1 MKAVASL
8 LLFATCMLAGAAG
21 ASSARFSD
29 PELVEHSDLIVSATL
44 VRIERQAGPGPT
56 GPAETGILDVRQL
69 LKGAGHPRVVRLVLS
84 PAGALR
90 SSSDL
95 HYSVGQKGLWFLRA
109 TPGADGTPLYRA
121 DHPQRFLPEAEAAPR
136 MRHFQDLVQARP
148 PRGQAAPD

>member
-1 MKAVASL
+1 MKAAASL
-8 LLFATCMLAGAAG
+8 LLFATCMLAGAAW
-21 ASSARFSD
+21 ASSARFGD

-44 VRIERQAGPGPT
+44 VRIERQAGPGSSS
-56 GPAETGILDVRQL
+56 PAETGILDVRHV

-90 SSSDL
+90 SSSDI

-109 TPGADGTPLYRA
+109 TPGADGTALYRA
-121 DHPQRFLPEAEAAPR
+121 DHPQRFLPEEEATPR
-136 MRHFQDLVQARP
+136 MRHFQDLVRARR

>member
-1 MKAVASL
+1 MKAIAAVCL
-8 LLFATCMLAGAAG
+8 VTICMLAGGVG
-21 ASSARFSD
+21 ASSARFGDS
-29 PELVEHSDLIVSATL
+29 ELVEHSDLIVSATL
-44 VRIERQAGPGPT
+44 VRIERQAGPGSA
-56 GPAETGILDVRQL
+56 GPAETGILDVRQV

-121 DHPQRFLPEAEAAPR
+121 DHPQRFLPEEEAAPR
-136 MRHFQDLVQARP
+136 MRHFRDLVQARR